1 MKNFIQIKD
10 HRFRKSTIKMY
21 LPWESKKL
29 NVYFSTSRD
38 RKELETFSFETEK
51 ERDETINMLDLEL
64 NV

>member
-1 MKNFIQIKD
+1 
-10 HRFRKSTIKMY
+10 MY

-29 NVYFSTSRD
+29 NVYFNTSRD

-51 ERDETINMLDLEL
+51 ERDEAINMLDLEL